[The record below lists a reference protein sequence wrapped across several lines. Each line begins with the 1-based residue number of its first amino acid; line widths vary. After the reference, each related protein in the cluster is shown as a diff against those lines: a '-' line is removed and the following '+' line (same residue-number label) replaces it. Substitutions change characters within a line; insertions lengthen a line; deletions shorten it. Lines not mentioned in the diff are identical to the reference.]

1 MKGIFAKLTDYKNNI
16 AMNLLTNEKI
26 IKAIVSNDSNFLD
39 NPLPDNIV
47 ALLYNNI
54 FPYKHTFDM
63 IDEVK
68 TFITMDFGEYKYVN
82 NKFQS
87 GLVTFYTFSHKS
99 IIRTDYGLRY
109 DFILNEINNLFNK
122 EYGIGAFNLT
132 LVTGGDFQVNHDYFG
147 SSAKYKFTDFQ

>member
-1 MKGIFAKLTDYKNNI
+1 
-16 AMNLLTNEKI
+16 MNLLTNEKI
-26 IKAIVSNDSNFLD
+26 IKAIVNNNSNFLD
-39 NPLPDNIV
+39 NPSPDNIM

-54 FPYKHTFDM
+54 YPYKHTFDM

-87 GLVTFYTFSHKS
+87 GLVKFYTFSHKS

-147 SSAKYKFTDFQ
+147 SWATYKFTDFQ